1 MLFQPEEQMAN
12 TPLTLTV
19 IRLTSLI
26 MSSAY
31 DSDEFPDRMPL
42 SQQALAARPAPY
54 LDELNEAQRQAVEAL
69 EGPVLMLAG
78 AGTGKTKALTTR
90 IAHLLATGK
99 ARPNEIL
106 AVTFTNKAAREMK
119 NRVANLLG
127 QTVEGMPWLGT
138 FHAICVKLLRR
149 HAELVGLKSN
159 FTILDTDD
167 QTRLLKQL
175 VVAANI
181 DEKRWP
187 ARQLTHIIDGW
198 KNRAWTPDKVP
209 TAEAGAFNHRGVDL
223 YAEYQERL
231 KTLNAV
237 DFGDLLLHVVTIF
250 QTHEDVLAQYQ
261 RWFRY
266 ILVDE

>member
-1 MLFQPEEQMAN
+1 
-12 TPLTLTV
+12 
-19 IRLTSLI
+19 
-26 MSSAY
+26 MSSFAE
-31 DSDEFPDRMPL
+31 DDDFPDRIPL
-42 SQQALAARPAPY
+42 SQQAMMSRPAPY
-54 LDELNEAQRQAVEAL
+54 LEGLNPEQKEAVETL
-69 EGPVLMLAG
+69 HGPVLMLAG

-90 IAHLLATGK
+90 IAHLLNTGA

-149 HAELVGLKSN
+149 HAELVGLKTN

-167 QTRLLKQL
+167 QVRLLKQL
-175 VVAANI
+175 IIAENI

-187 ARQLTHIIDGW
+187 ARQLAHIIDGW

-209 TAEAGAFNHRGVDL
+209 AAEAGAFNNRGTEL
-223 YAEYQERL
+223 YDQYQDRL
-231 KTLNAV
+231 KALNAV
-237 DFGDLLLHVVTIF
+237 DFGDLLLHVGTIF
-250 QTHEDVLAQYQ
+250 
-261 RWFRY
+261 
-266 ILVDE
+266 